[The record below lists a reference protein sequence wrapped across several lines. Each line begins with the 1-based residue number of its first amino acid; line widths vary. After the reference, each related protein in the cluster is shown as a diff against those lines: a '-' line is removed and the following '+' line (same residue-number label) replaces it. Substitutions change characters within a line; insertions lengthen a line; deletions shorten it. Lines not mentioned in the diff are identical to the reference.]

1 MALKIWNKIPIR
13 IRRWLVGSLFWIIS
27 VLIAFAVGTAY
38 PNKWTLNAIEKNITS
53 IIQEE
58 WKQYGFYEP
67 EMNYH
72 DNRTF
77 ISAVTKCIDF
87 VNLTTPP
94 DQRVPREIIV
104 SMAILE
110 TGYGKSRFAIQ
121 GNNLFGIRTW
131 NKDQAQLKPKDNPDV
146 EWGVK
151 TYITKCQ
158 SVEDMVDIINRLP
171 VYEGFRTKRAEQL
184 DSGEIDINALI
195 DELAKWS
202 TNPKY
207 TILVKSKAKEAKAI
221 LTENLPK

>member
-158 SVEDMVDIINRLP
+158 SVKDMVKIINNLS
-171 VYEGFRTKRAEQL
+171 VYEGFRQKREEQFT
-184 DSGEIDINALI
+184 SGVIDLFSLI
-195 DELAKWS
+195 DELSKWS

-207 TILVKSKAKEAKAI
+207 TMLVKSKAKEVQ
-221 LTENLPK
+221 NLISSN